1 MLGQQFTRSGDHSC
15 DKGQIST
22 DHQLFWSL
30 IKSTD
35 DLWSTCDRLEPQS
48 GELSPDP
55 RKYSAKNGFWCN
67 PRSSLIRERYFE
79 KMLKVRCFDA
89 VKRII
94 CRIPVCCFPP
104 QYLPCRKYIDFTQT
118 QDFFLCACDDWN
130 GSFSAS
136 FLVKKFFI
144 GFLAN
149 KVNRCLARYSPRATT
164 TNRPANRAPKKP
176 AWPSPYQPKMPIL
189 GQIWSFLGK
198 KSFFLLEKSKV
209 LLPKITKPT

>member
-130 GSFSAS
+130 RSFSAT
-136 FLVKKFFI
+136 FLPVFCVYLGMLIQGVFFTVPLN
-144 GFLAN
+144 FQ
-149 KVNRCLARYSPRATT
+149 
-164 TNRPANRAPKKP
+164 
-176 AWPSPYQPKMPIL
+176 YQN
-189 GQIWSFLGK
+189 
-198 KSFFLLEKSKV
+198 ET
-209 LLPKITKPT
+209 LPKAQRTRGLSSSYQNNFFRSHHKYQLKHRKNCECCPGHYLSTSVY

>member
-55 RKYSAKNGFWCN
+55 RKYSAKYRFWCN
-67 PRSSLIRERYFE
+67 PRSSLIRERCW
-79 KMLKVRCFDA
+79 KSAVSMQLKEFYVGYQ
-89 VKRII
+89 
-94 CRIPVCCFPP
+94 CCFPP

-118 QDFFLCACDDWN
+118 QDFFLCGCDDWN
-130 GSFSAS
+130 GSFS
-136 FLVKKFFI
+136 
-144 GFLAN
+144 
-149 KVNRCLARYSPRATT
+149 TT
-164 TNRPANRAPKKP
+164 
-176 AWPSPYQPKMPIL
+176 YLCFVFIL
-189 GQIWSFLGK
+189 GCWYRVIFLTVPLN
-198 KSFFLLEKSKV
+198 FQYQNEKRWAANQRFYSMKFSMYKRSSLV
-209 LLPKITKPT
+209 E

>member
-48 GELSPDP
+48 GELSLDP

-79 KMLKVRCFDA
+79 KMLEVRCFDA
-89 VKRII
+89 VKRIL

-130 GSFSAS
+130 RSFSAT
-136 FLVKKFFI
+136 FLPVFCVYLGMLIQGVFFY
-144 GFLAN
+144 
-149 KVNRCLARYSPRATT
+149 CS
-164 TNRPANRAPKKP
+164 
-176 AWPSPYQPKMPIL
+176 S
-189 GQIWSFLGK
+189 
-198 KSFFLLEKSKV
+198 
-209 LLPKITKPT
+209 

>member
-67 PRSSLIRERYFE
+67 PRSSLIRERCW
-79 KMLKVRCFDA
+79 KSAVSMQLKEFYVGYQ
-89 VKRII
+89 
-94 CRIPVCCFPP
+94 CCFPP

-118 QDFFLCACDDWN
+118 QDFFLCGCDDWN
-130 GSFSAS
+130 GSFSTTYLPVFCVYLGMLIQGDFS
-136 FLVKKFFI
+136 NCSSQFSVPKWKTMGSQSEILFHEILDVQKILVGWIKFF
-144 GFLAN
+144 FLAMKFGRN
-149 KVNRCLARYSPRATT
+149 S
-164 TNRPANRAPKKP
+164 
-176 AWPSPYQPKMPIL
+176 
-189 GQIWSFLGK
+189 
-198 KSFFLLEKSKV
+198 
-209 LLPKITKPT
+209 

>member
-1 MLGQQFTRSGDHSC
+1 MLGQQFIRSGDHSC

-48 GELSPDP
+48 GELSLDP

-118 QDFFLCACDDWN
+118 QDFFLCGCDDWN
-130 GSFSAS
+130 GSFSTTYLPVFCVYLGMLIHKAS
-136 FLVKKFFI
+136 GPPPPPPNGHCLYQSLRLLVIAFDSI
-144 GFLAN
+144 
-149 KVNRCLARYSPRATT
+149 
-164 TNRPANRAPKKP
+164 
-176 AWPSPYQPKMPIL
+176 I
-189 GQIWSFLGK
+189 
-198 KSFFLLEKSKV
+198 
-209 LLPKITKPT
+209 LLPLILIVNQLHPLYV

>member
-67 PRSSLIRERYFE
+67 PRSSLIRERCW
-79 KMLKVRCFDA
+79 KSAVSMQLKEFYVGYQ
-89 VKRII
+89 
-94 CRIPVCCFPP
+94 CCFPP

-118 QDFFLCACDDWN
+118 QDFFLCGCDDWN
-130 GSFSAS
+130 GSFSTTYLPVFCVYLGMLIHKANGPPPPPNGQCLYQS
-136 FLVKKFFI
+136 LRLLVIAFDSI
-144 GFLAN
+144 
-149 KVNRCLARYSPRATT
+149 
-164 TNRPANRAPKKP
+164 
-176 AWPSPYQPKMPIL
+176 I
-189 GQIWSFLGK
+189 
-198 KSFFLLEKSKV
+198 
-209 LLPKITKPT
+209 LLPLIFIVNLRLHPLYVKD